1 MAFKE
6 NNMLWEKSKC
16 NLKHGL
22 RHKRIYTVWRS
33 MRQRCNNPNCKSY
46 KYYGGRG
53 ISVCR
58 EWDDPKVFAE
68 WAFANG
74 YSDSLT
80 LDRIDVNKGYAPD
93 NCRWVSQKAQQ
104 NNKTTNIRYEYLGEA
119 HTLGEWADI
128 TGIRVTTLW
137 ARIKVRGWSVKD
149 ALTIG
154 VNERDTRFKRGEQ
167 HGKRNSI

>member
-1 MAFKE
+1 MAG
-6 NNMLWEKSKC
+6 NYR
-16 NLKHGL
+16 HGL
-22 RHKRIYTVWRS
+22 RQTSIYTIWRA
-33 MRQRCNNPNCKSY
+33 MRQRCSNPHCINY
-46 KYYGGRG
+46 KPYGGKG
-53 ISVCR
+53 IEVCD
-58 EWDDPKVFAE
+58 EWQNPKTFAE

-93 NCRWVSQKAQQ
+93 NCRWVSQKEQQ

-128 TGIRVTTLW
+128 TGIKSATLW
-137 ARIKVRGWSVKD
+137 ARIKVQGWSVKD

-154 VNERDTRFKRGEQ
+154 VNERDTRFKKGAQNGRRQ
-167 HGKRNSI
+167 VHPD